1 MMTLAGRF
9 ISGPNAGVAQRE
21 HWEWKMTFSI
31 RYIAEQ
37 TALCK
42 LTNR

>member
-1 MMTLAGRF
+1 MMTLAGR
-9 ISGPNAGVAQRE
+9 SGPNAGVAQRE
-21 HWEWKMTFSI
+21 HWEWRMTFII
-31 RYIAEQ
+31 RYIVAQ